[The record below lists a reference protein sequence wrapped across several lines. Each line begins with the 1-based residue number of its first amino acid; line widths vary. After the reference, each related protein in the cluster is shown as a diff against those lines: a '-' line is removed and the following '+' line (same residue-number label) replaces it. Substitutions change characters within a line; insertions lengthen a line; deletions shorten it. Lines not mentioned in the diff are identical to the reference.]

1 MADTA
6 FQVQYR
12 QEYIHGFEARQ
23 SQLRNCCVT
32 EAVIKGNTATFLV
45 ADSGSATTTTR
56 GVNGLIAARADNLNQ
71 YSATLVEQHDLVRK
85 TDFNVFASQGDGR
98 RIMQETSM
106 AVVNRKIDDDIL
118 SGLSAS
124 TTTIATAQ
132 TASLAWTMR
141 ARTKLGNN
149 AVPIGEIDNMFAVM
163 SPAVMGYLLQVPE
176 FVNSQWVDMK
186 PLTGPAMRA
195 LRWAG
200 FNWIESTRISGIGT
214 AAEYVYFF
222 HRNAIGH
229 AVNVGEID
237 AKAGFDEE
245 QKYSW
250 ARTSVYMGSKL
261 LQNTGIIKATHDG
274 SAYA

>member
-1 MADTA
+1 M
-6 FQVQYR
+6 
-12 QEYIHGFEARQ
+12 
-23 SQLRNCCVT
+23 
-32 EAVIKGNTATFLV
+32 
-45 ADSGSATTTTR
+45 ADSGSGTATTR

-71 YSATLVEQHDLVRK
+71 YSATLVEWHDLTRK

-106 AVVNRKIDDDIL
+106 AVINRKIDDDIL
-118 SGLSAS
+118 SALSAS
-124 TTTIATAQ
+124 TTTIATAAP
-132 TASLAWTMR
+132 ASLANVIR

-149 AVPIGEIDNMFAVM
+149 AVAIDETDNMFAVV
-163 SPAVMGYLLQVPE
+163 SPAYMGYLLQMPE
-176 FVNSQWVDMK
+176 FVNSQWVDVK
-186 PLTGPAMRA
+186 PLTGPAMK
-195 LRWAG
+195 LMRWAG
-200 FNWIESTRISGIGT
+200 FNWIESPRISGIGT

-222 HRNAIGH
+222 HRNAVGH

-250 ARTSVYMGSKL
+250 ARTSIYMGNKL
-261 LQNTGIIKATHDG
+261 LQTTGAVKVTHDG